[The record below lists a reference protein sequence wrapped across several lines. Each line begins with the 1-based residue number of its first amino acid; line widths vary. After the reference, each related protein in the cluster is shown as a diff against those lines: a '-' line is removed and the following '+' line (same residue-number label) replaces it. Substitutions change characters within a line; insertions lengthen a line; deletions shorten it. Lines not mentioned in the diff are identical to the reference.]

1 MTVQTP
7 SYVRAKE
14 RDREY
19 SYSLARPRLRRY
31 SKRSIL
37 LYFDSGVLAN
47 LSGIEDRLYMSWM
60 RQKAAKEAYNRI
72 LSQSIALRES
82 LQHPHNPVADW
93 LPTLEPVIKKPF
105 INVSYI
111 NRDSID
117 NLLGIKGKITLG
129 KVVNLIQKE
138 AEEENWPLTKIE
150 VHHEKDPEVE
160 DWEYLVIVLDY
171 NSPFEDANKYL
182 NMLYDRL
189 DEVADRLAPDEK
201 AILAELIYIDIKT
214 NDEISSS

>member
-1 MTVQTP
+1 MTVQTFP
-7 SYVRAKE
+7 YIRAKN
-14 RDREY
+14 RE
-19 SYSLARPRLRRY
+19 YSLARPRLRRY
-31 SKRSIL
+31 PKHSML

-47 LSGIEDRLYMSWM
+47 LSSIEDRLYMSWM
-60 RQKAAKEAYNRI
+60 RQKAAKEFYNRI

-150 VHHEKDPEVE
+150 VHYRKDPEVE
-160 DWEYLVIVLDY
+160 DWEYLVIVLYYD
-171 NSPFEDANKYL
+171 SSFEEANKYL
-182 NMLYDRL
+182 NLLYDRL
-189 DEVADRLAPDEK
+189 DEVADRLDPNEK
-201 AILAELIYIDIKT
+201 AILAELIYIDIQT
-214 NDEISSS
+214 NNEISSS